1 MRVTQCLVLSVFILS
16 YTDKPYMDDLLALE
30 ERLGVEVNDYALLGT
45 ALTHRSYLN
54 EHPKITQDNERLEYL
69 GDAVLDLIVADYLYT
84 QFADMNEGE
93 MTALRAAL
101 VRADSLANFA
111 KELGVDKAL
120 RLGFGEAENGGRSR
134 VPTLCAAFESVVGAL
149 YFDIGFAKTKEF
161 VERIIAPALIH
172 IREHS
177 LHKDPRSEF
186 QMWAQAKFNS
196 TPQYQVTHVSG
207 PDHAKEFTVQVMV
220 GEKIWGEGGG
230 RSKQLAAH
238 AAAQKAMDTI
248 E

>member
-1 MRVTQCLVLSVFILS
+1 MN
-16 YTDKPYMDDLLALE
+16 DLLALE

-54 EHPKITQDNERLEYL
+54 EHQNVTQDNERLEYL
-69 GDAVLDLIVADYLYT
+69 GDAVLDLIVADYLYS
-84 QFADMNEGE
+84 QFDDMDEGE

-101 VRADSLANFA
+101 VRADSLAGFA
-111 KELGVDKAL
+111 KDLGIDNAL
-120 RLGFGEAENGGRSR
+120 RLGYGEAENGGRKR
-134 VPTLCAAFESVVGAL
+134 VPTLCAAFEAVVGAL
-149 YFDIGFAKTKEF
+149 YLDAGFPKTKKFIEGL
-161 VERIIAPALIH
+161 ITPALTH

-196 TPQYQVTHVSG
+196 TPRYQVIDVQG
-207 PDHAKEFTVQVMV
+207 PDHAKEFTVEVLV
-220 GEKIWGEGGG
+220 EDKVWGKGSG

-238 AAAQKAMDTI
+238 AAAQQALDDLGDAV
-248 E
+248 